1 MDELDNIEFDKYLN
15 ISKDDIKSSNNSF
28 NNLFENIKTPESY
41 SSNNFDNLFENINNL
56 NMSESDLDNLLMGI
70 TLNDDM
76 PNYDLN
82 KENICIFCK
91 STNLI
96 IDNIRSNII
105 CNECGGVNKEFLDE
119 NPDAP
124 PNEGDNS
131 SRYGAPSS
139 FFFPNSCLGTKIV
152 GNNRLSMLQRQGQM
166 SYKEKSLMQEIEKI
180 KQKCKKYGISQ
191 SIIDSAQ
198 ILYKKITDTVHNKG
212 SRKGKNIIMRC
223 KKRLSMIAACL
234 FHACKLQNE
243 TRSPKEIAYIYN
255 LEIKYVNRGCRKFCD
270 IIDSNTLFNQIK
282 SSQPSDFIERYSKI
296 LNIDNKYINIAINV
310 TKNIYKLDIAS
321 EHEPPSIAAGCILL
335 VAQYYNIPLIKRD
348 ISLIF
353 KISEVTI
360 SKTYRI
366 IYPYYN
372 IILNNKITDLIVE
385 KKNNIKN
392 ENIDDIIIINEINKE
407 NLIIK
412 NENKIKIKKIKE
424 TIVNTTSVEHVE
436 KNNKDNLIMKNKNKV
451 KIKK

>member
-1 MDELDNIEFDKYLN
+1 M
-15 ISKDDIKSSNNSF
+15 
-28 NNLFENIKTPESY
+28 
-41 SSNNFDNLFENINNL
+41 
-56 NMSESDLDNLLMGI
+56 
-70 TLNDDM
+70 
-76 PNYDLN
+76 
-82 KENICIFCK
+82 
-91 STNLI
+91 
-96 IDNIRSNII
+96 I
-105 CNECGGVNKEFLDE
+105 CNECGGINKEYLDE
-119 NPDAP
+119 NPDIP
-124 PNEGDNS
+124 TNEGDNS

-139 FFFPNSCLGTKIV
+139 FFFPKSCLGTKIV

-166 SYKEKSLMQEIEKI
+166 SYKEKSLMLEIEKI
-180 KQKCKKYGISQ
+180 KLKCKQYGISQ

-212 SRKGKNIIMRC
+212 NRKGKNIIMRC

-296 LNIDNKYINIAINV
+296 LNIDKKYIDIAINV

-321 EHEPPSIAAGCILL
+321 KHEPPSIAAGCILL
-335 VAQYYNIPLIKRD
+335 VAQYYNIPLLKKD

-360 SKTYRI
+360 SKAYRI
-366 IYPYYN
+366 VHPYYN
-372 IILNNKITDLIVE
+372 IILSNKITDLIIE
-385 KKNNIKN
+385 KKNKAN
-392 ENIDDIIIINEINKE
+392 
-407 NLIIK
+407 NLIK
-412 NENKIKIKKIKE
+412 DEN
-424 TIVNTTSVEHVE
+424 
-436 KNNKDNLIMKNKNKV
+436 NLINTNNTINDTINDTLKSLSN
-451 KIKK
+451 IFISL

>member
-1 MDELDNIEFDKYLN
+1 MNKIETVDVEVDKYLDMSMN
-15 ISKDDIKSSNNSF
+15 EI
-28 NNLFENIKTPESY
+28 NNLFQKIKTPC
-41 SSNNFDNLFENINNL
+41 DNLKSDNLMDNISNL

-70 TLNDDM
+70 KLSDETPKSSEKNL
-76 PNYDLN
+76 
-82 KENICIFCK
+82 CIFCK
-91 STNLI
+91 SSNLI
-96 IDNIRSNII
+96 IDNFKSNMI
-105 CNECGGVNKEFLDE
+105 CNECGGINKEYLDE
-119 NPDAP
+119 NPDIP
-124 PNEGDNS
+124 SNEGETS

-139 FFFPNSCLGTKIV
+139 FFFPKSSLGTKIV

-180 KQKCKKYGISQ
+180 KAKCKIYGISQ

-212 SRKGKNIIMRC
+212 IRKGKNIIMRC

-234 FHACKLQNE
+234 FHACKFQEE

-296 LNIDNKYINIAINV
+296 LNIDKKYIDIAINV
-310 TKNIYKLDIAS
+310 TKNIHKLDIAS
-321 EHEPPSIAAGCILL
+321 KHEPPSIAAGCILL
-335 VAQYYNIPLIKRD
+335 VAQYYNISLLKKD
-348 ISLIF
+348 ISCIF

-366 IYPYYN
+366 IHPYYN
-372 IILNNKITDLIVE
+372 IIFSNKITDLIIE
-385 KKNNIKN
+385 KKNKASN
-392 ENIDDIIIINEINKE
+392 
-407 NLIIK
+407 IIK
-412 NENKIKIKKIKE
+412 NDDNHIIKNSSASSSASSNASSNDTIK
-424 TIVNTTSVEHVE
+424 SL
-436 KNNKDNLIMKNKNKV
+436 NNIFISLKS
-451 KIKK
+451 